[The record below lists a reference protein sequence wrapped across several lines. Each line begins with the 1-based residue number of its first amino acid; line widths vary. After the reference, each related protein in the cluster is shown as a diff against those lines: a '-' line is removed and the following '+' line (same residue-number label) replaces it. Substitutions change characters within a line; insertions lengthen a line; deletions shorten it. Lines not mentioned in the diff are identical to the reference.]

1 MIQIIKEI
9 QPDWFLIH
17 LEGTRNYQIWN
28 KWELFSL
35 LLKETETDLN
45 HPKPQT
51 NLVDDDLP
59 ISETV
64 LNIIVEELKKKI

>member
-1 MIQIIKEI
+1 MIKIIKEI

-28 KWELFSL
+28 KWQLFQC

-45 HPKPQT
+45 HPKPHI
-51 NLVDDDLP
+51 NLLDEDFP
-59 ISETV
+59 MSETV
-64 LNIIVEELKKKI
+64 LNVIVDELKKKI